1 MKDKYGYVELARKAI
16 EYYIK
21 KKSRIEPPEDKE
33 EFNTRAGAFVSI
45 KKDGQLRGC
54 IGTIEPTKDSLGQEI
69 IANAISASTRDPRFE
84 SIAEDELDEINI
96 SVDVLG
102 SKQEVNDVSQL
113 DPDKYGVVVKKNSRV
128 GLLLPNL
135 EGVDTV
141 DRQIEIARKKAGIY
155 PEEDYKIKRFK
166 VDRYEEE

>member
-16 EYYIK
+16 KNYIK
-21 KKSRIEPPEDKE
+21 NKKRIDPPQKE
-33 EFNTRAGAFVSI
+33 GFQKRAGTFVSI

-54 IGTIEPTKDSLGQEI
+54 IGTIEPTKDSLGEEI
-69 IANAISASTRDPRFE
+69 IANAINASTRDPRFNQ
-84 SIAEDELDEINI
+84 ITEDELEDINI

-102 SKQEVNDVSQL
+102 PKEDVNDVSQL
-113 DPDKYGVVVKKNSRV
+113 DPDKYGVIVKKNSRV

-155 PEEDYKIKRFK
+155 PEEDYQLKRFK
-166 VDRYEEE
+166 VNRYEEE